1 MPFPFHDFI
10 SSTSILCLCG
20 LLLGAGLIYSKMID
34 VPTGLMIMIGAG
46 AYFGVH
52 DFAITTPQMGY
63 IIPIVFLLGF
73 SCWFISKLPRRKRK
87 MSYRILIVLVIG
99 LFAYGIYC
107 YIDVLSMVLFFIC
120 MIALLIGAL
129 FYI

>member
-1 MPFPFHDFI
+1 MPFPFHDFM
-10 SSTSILCLCG
+10 SSTSILCLSA
-20 LLLGAGLIYSKMID
+20 LLLGAGLIYSKLID

-46 AYFGVH
+46 VYFGVH

-63 IIPIVFLLGF
+63 IIPVLFFLGI
-73 SCWFISKLPRRKRK
+73 SCWVISKLPRRKRK
-87 MSYRILIVLVIG
+87 MSYRVLIVLMVG

-107 YIDVLSMVLFFIC
+107 YIDVVSMVLFFIS